1 MSRLLF
7 ASARGARIQLFNK
20 WSGKWDTDSLISLT
34 ATEAIHRIHPDD
46 EHLQYGPVSTA
57 LRDLA
62 KQGVVMEVTTDW
74 ELVARYYF
82 TDIAWEKVYKNLYD
96 QLSVEEIEAY
106 DKGNPKVQ
114 SAYTP
119 YKPIG
124 VGNKADGKKYNDI
137 MLDKFALF
145 PISYRIMKEF
155 NKEADVNYV
164 KLYDRMQSSGVDYV
178 VFASGRKVGSNVKH
192 KLYDDNGAFVTDSF
206 GTVED
211 GGISIIPLTILSN
224 QTDVPTKETS
234 TVTTGSQAVK
244 LMTLDLM
251 EGGVPVDFMRDS
263 DFTTRYQEWV
273 NMSEDERLE
282 ASKLYKEIK
291 NNQKIVEALIK
302 NGMDDTMTILGITK
316 EVSVSYVI
324 ISTSFFLVGLVYLIP
339 NLIKRCVQ
347 ISRSSS

>member
-1 MSRLLF
+1 MTLKRLRKLRSAAGVWHSNDESQYVYDMACEKVEKNIHDLLF
-7 ASARGARIQLFNK
+7 LEQK
-20 WSGKWDTDSLISLT
+20 T
-34 ATEAIHRIHPDD
+34 A
-46 EHLQYGPVSTA
+46 Y
-57 LRDLA
+57 
-62 KQGVVMEVTTDW
+62 
-74 ELVARYYF
+74 
-82 TDIAWEKVYKNLYD
+82 
-96 QLSVEEIEAY
+96 EI
-106 DKGNPKVQ
+106 GNPKVQ

-119 YKPIG
+119 YKPVG
-124 VGNKADGKKYNDI
+124 VGNKADGKKYNDVV
-137 MLDKFALF
+137 LDKFALF

-178 VFASGRKVGSNVKH
+178 VFGSGRKVGSNVKH
-192 KLYDDNGAFVTDSF
+192 KLYDKDGNFVTDSF

-251 EGGVPVDFMRDS
+251 EGGVPVDLMRDS
-263 DFTTRYQEWV
+263 DLTTKKQEWV

-302 NGMDDTMTILGITK
+302 NGMQETMNRLGITK
-316 EVSVSYVI
+316 EGNAYVI
-324 ISTSFFLVGLVYLIP
+324 KPENRKKAYDTLRKERL
-339 NLIKRCVQ
+339 KREDNRNN
-347 ISRSSS
+347 SA